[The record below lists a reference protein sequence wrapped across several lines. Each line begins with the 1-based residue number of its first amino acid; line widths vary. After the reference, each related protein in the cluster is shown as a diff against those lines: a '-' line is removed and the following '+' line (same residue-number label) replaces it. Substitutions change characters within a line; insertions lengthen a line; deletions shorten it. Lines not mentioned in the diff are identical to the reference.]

1 MEVKYEVSEASKL
14 KTKENQTGVSCP
26 YRPASTVRET
36 HMHRI
41 TIVQWMSV
49 SRTRLPVPG

>member
-14 KTKENQTGVSCP
+14 KTKANQTGVSCP
-26 YRPASTVRET
+26 YRPASAVRET